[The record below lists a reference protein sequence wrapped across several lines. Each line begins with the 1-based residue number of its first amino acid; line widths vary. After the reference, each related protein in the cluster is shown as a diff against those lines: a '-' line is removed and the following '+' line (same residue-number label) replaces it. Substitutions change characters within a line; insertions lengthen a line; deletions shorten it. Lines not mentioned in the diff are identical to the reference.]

1 MSIRTRLTWQFT
13 IIVASILIF
22 FFVSIYFFYADFRR
36 DEYYSRLTNK
46 ALTNA
51 HLLISVQEI
60 DHDLM
65 KIIDRNT
72 LNALHNEKIYIFDRY
87 NQLVYASVD
96 DQAPEISKSLLDRIR
111 EEERIEYTQSLNETL
126 GLAYTENGN
135 DFVIIASAFDV
146 YGRRKMVNLRYILI
160 LGSMTSL
167 VVTFF
172 AGRLFARQA
181 LTPIADFNQQ
191 VAGINEDNLHARLDE
206 GNGQDEMAQLAINF
220 NQMLDRIASS
230 FALQKNFV
238 HNASHELR
246 TPLAAMISQIQV
258 GLSRKRAE
266 SEYKELLQS
275 VLEDAQ
281 RLAGLSNGLL
291 QLAQAERDKM
301 AIRTSPVRIDEILFS
316 AHNAALK
323 PQPDRNIELEFSDI
337 PENENSLLVQGHE
350 GMLCTVFLNLMDN
363 ACKFSSDHSVRVSI
377 AFENGHIS
385 IAVSDEGIGIPPE
398 EQDKIFMP
406 FYRAGNGQQIRGYG
420 LGLSICRKI
429 ILLHQGRIE
438 LASAPGQGSTFT
450 VFLPHL

>member
-1 MSIRTRLTWQFT
+1 MSVRTRLTWQFT

-22 FFVSIYFFYADFRR
+22 FFISIYFFYADFRR
-36 DEYYSRLTNK
+36 DEFYSRLTNK

-51 HLLISVQEI
+51 RLLISVQEV
-60 DHDLM
+60 DHDLL
-65 KIIDRNT
+65 KIIDRNA
-72 LNALHNEKIYIFDRY
+72 LNVLHNEKIYIFDSQ
-87 NQLVYASVD
+87 NKLVYTSAD
-96 DQAPEISKSLLDRIR
+96 DLAPDVSASLLERIR

-126 GLAYTENGN
+126 GMAYNEEENH
-135 DFVIIASAFDV
+135 FVIIASAFDM
-146 YGRRKMVNLRYILI
+146 YGRRKLVNLRFILI
-160 LGSMTSL
+160 IGSMISL

-172 AGRLFARQA
+172 AGRLFAGQA
-181 LTPIADFNQQ
+181 LTPIAAINQQ
-191 VAGINEDNLHARLDE
+191 VGGISADNLHARVDE
-206 GNGQDEMAQLAINF
+206 GNGQDEIAQLAINF

-258 GLSRKRAE
+258 GLSRERNE
-266 SEYKELLQS
+266 SDYKELLQS

-281 RLAGLSNGLL
+281 RLAGLSSSLL

-316 AHNAALK
+316 AHHAALK
-323 PQPDRNIELEFSDI
+323 PQSNCHIELEFSDI
-337 PENENSLLVQGHE
+337 PDNENFLLVQGHE

-363 ACKFSSDHSVRVSI
+363 ACKFSGNYTARVSI
-377 AFENGHIS
+377 AFEDEYIR
-385 IAVSDEGIGIPPE
+385 IAFSDEGIGIPAD

-406 FYRAGNGQQIRGYG
+406 FYRAGNGQQYRGYG
-420 LGLSICRKI
+420 LGLSICQKI

-438 LASAPGQGSTFT
+438 LASSPGKGSTFT